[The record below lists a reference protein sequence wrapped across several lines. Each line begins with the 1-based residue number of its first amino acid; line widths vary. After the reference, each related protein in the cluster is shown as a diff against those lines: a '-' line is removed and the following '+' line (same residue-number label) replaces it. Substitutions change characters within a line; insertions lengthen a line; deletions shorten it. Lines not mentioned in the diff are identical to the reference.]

1 MKKNKLFIYLDQPAG
16 NQQLEKVF
24 PKKMQLRNYKIEY
37 ISTQKINFSKKQI
50 NEYYKRTPKK
60 DVPNFIK
67 NLSNLTE
74 FENFLKKLNKKDL
87 IFIRERSVTADK
99 RKNFDL
105 YLFKKYNIRTIFL
118 DYYPWIECNFKKE
131 FFINFMRLT
140 WRYYNFFIGNLFKI
154 DYSPHYIIGSGQ
166 YNKLRNLNQKKT
178 KYIDAPSLWIDFKK
192 KIKNKR
198 DLIIYVDEN
207 IFYSRDQFLFGN
219 YKNHKKVSDTKLFL
233 INLLNFFEIIEKK
246 FNKKVIISCSK
257 KHIYSKNLFG
267 NRKIIY
273 GKTLQLISES
283 KLVLGHRGDSLY
295 QALYSKTPVL
305 LLKSK
310 FFDLKKNTYINSRSI
325 NHFNKKSYF
334 IEDYLKNKVDLDFTI
349 DKNFYN
355 SIFKN
360 YFLSPGTKKENFSNK
375 IETELNKI

>member
-1 MKKNKLFIYLDQPAG
+1 M
-16 NQQLEKVF
+16 
-24 PKKMQLRNYKIEY
+24 
-37 ISTQKINFSKKQI
+37 
-50 NEYYKRTPKK
+50 
-60 DVPNFIK
+60 
-67 NLSNLTE
+67 
-74 FENFLKKLNKKDL
+74 
-87 IFIRERSVTADK
+87 
-99 RKNFDL
+99 
-105 YLFKKYNIRTIFL
+105 
-118 DYYPWIECNFKKE
+118 
-131 FFINFMRLT
+131 
-140 WRYYNFFIGNLFKI
+140 
-154 DYSPHYIIGSGQ
+154 
-166 YNKLRNLNQKKT
+166 
-178 KYIDAPSLWIDFKK
+178 
-192 KIKNKR
+192 
-198 DLIIYVDEN
+198 
-207 IFYSRDQFLFGN
+207 
-219 YKNHKKVSDTKLFL
+219 SDTKLFL